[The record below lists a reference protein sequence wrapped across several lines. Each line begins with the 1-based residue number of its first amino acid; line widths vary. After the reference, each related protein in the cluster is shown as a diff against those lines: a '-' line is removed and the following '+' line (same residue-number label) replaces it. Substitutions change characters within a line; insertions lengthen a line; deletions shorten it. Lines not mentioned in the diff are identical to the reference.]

1 MLNKTLNKVLI
12 TLAVIFIIRVGNYIP
27 IPNIEPEYLS
37 SIMSST
43 PLLRNNYLDENIG
56 LGILSL
62 SILPNLN
69 ASILVQIL
77 IKVIPKLKN
86 IQKEE
91 GERGRKKITLL
102 IRSVTFIIAL
112 IESWL
117 ITVALKPAIFDWS
130 FSTCSQIILSLVTG
144 SMVVLWL
151 SEIITEKGVGNG
163 PTIILITNILT
174 GLPITI
180 ARFGSKDITVLP
192 RLLGLILLIMI
203 LFWVEE
209 AISKIPLITAKQL
222 SVKDESVKKNIKD
235 NSFLPLKINQTGIM
249 PIAFASIMVNV
260 FGFVAISATS
270 ALNIKNLVTN
280 PQVTS
285 FSYSTVNFILVIL
298 FSGLYANLII
308 DSRDIAK
315 DLNKSSITI
324 PKITPGVETK
334 KFLERRFNRLANI
347 GGIFLATIS
356 SIPNIN
362 SFAMI
367 SVPSLIILI
376 GGIVE
381 INRQIKTLSIAK
393 VYETK

>member
-298 FSGLYANLII
+298 FSGLYVNLII

>member
-117 ITVALKPAIFDWS
+117 ITVELKPAIFDWS

-334 KFLERRFNRLANI
+334 KFLERRFIRLANI

>member
-1 MLNKTLNKVLI
+1 
-12 TLAVIFIIRVGNYIP
+12 
-27 IPNIEPEYLS
+27 
-37 SIMSST
+37 
-43 PLLRNNYLDENIG
+43 
-56 LGILSL
+56 
-62 SILPNLN
+62 
-69 ASILVQIL
+69 
-77 IKVIPKLKN
+77 
-86 IQKEE
+86 
-91 GERGRKKITLL
+91 
-102 IRSVTFIIAL
+102 
-112 IESWL
+112 
-117 ITVALKPAIFDWS
+117 
-130 FSTCSQIILSLVTG
+130 
-144 SMVVLWL
+144 MVVLWL